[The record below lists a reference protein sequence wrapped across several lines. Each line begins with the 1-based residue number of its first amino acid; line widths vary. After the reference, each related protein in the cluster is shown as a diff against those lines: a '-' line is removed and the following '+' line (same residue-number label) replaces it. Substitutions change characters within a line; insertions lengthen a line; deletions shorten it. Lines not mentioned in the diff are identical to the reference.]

1 MWESPASQRLLIPHD
16 TRECSSVPIV
26 ESARDEENT
35 SENTMGNVFVF
46 FMGVAA
52 HLFLVLRIRKAY
64 DSASIS

>member
-1 MWESPASQRLLIPHD
+1 
-16 TRECSSVPIV
+16 
-26 ESARDEENT
+26 
-35 SENTMGNVFVF
+35 MGNVFVF